1 MSVKILNFAKNIA
14 TMRRLCLY
22 LFIAVMPMTVLA
34 DDLTSGLTIYIPA
47 NEERFDWALNYGGN
61 DGLTSREDY
70 NPEAIPTSSFL
81 TYDNCKRGDQCLEVG
96 GGDSNNGTLKV
107 KNNTTSSGTFF
118 MMRIIPAFGTVKISV
133 DYGGKTAA
141 TRTISNNPYYY
152 CFKYDVKTDLS
163 ITSVVKDM
171 DNYNFYV
178 DDIFLYQRTTDKTA
192 IEKASRIIVYA
203 PSGITNAQI
212 AELKDIVAHNSNLTG
227 IDLNSVK
234 ASAKFSLSP
243 ANPNCLMFCAADIL
257 SNDHNVVL
265 SSSTSTSLTDIIN
278 RYSCA
283 DLKIEDGSP
292 FDAMYGFTAAKAS
305 YNRTFTTGTGT
316 SEYYCSVCLPFA
328 LTTLPSGVKA
338 YRFSSCANDIL
349 SFDDATT
356 MEAAVP
362 YIISTTVAQPFISL
376 VNVTVP
382 GSTPRIAWKHTTADD
397 KAKLEEERKTLFHG
411 TFTLLSDQ
419 RSSDSQAIY
428 GWQGGNVVSVGSGK
442 DDAVSFS
449 PFRAYFTMD
458 KASGT
463 ASPSL
468 RVGGSLSGIREVTT
482 AEADKPLPLY
492 TTDGVKAGV
501 MRPSEVAGSD
511 LPAGVYIIG
520 GKKVTVH

>member
-47 NEERFDWALNYGGN
+47 EKECFDWALNYGGN
-61 DGLTSREDY
+61 DGFTSREDY
-70 NPEAIPTSSFL
+70 QGGLPESSFL

-96 GGDSNNGTLKV
+96 GGSTNYGTVTV
-107 KNNTTSSGTFF
+107 KNNVTASVYYT
-118 MMRIIPAFGTVKISV
+118 MRIIPTFGKVKLSV
-133 DYGGKTAA
+133 KDSGTKT
-141 TRTISNNPYYY
+141 TRTISANPSYY
-152 CFKYDVKTDLS
+152 CIKTNDNTTALT
-163 ITSVVKDM
+163 ITSTAERKE
-171 DNYNFYV
+171 NFNFYI
-178 DDIFLYQRTTDKTA
+178 DDIYLYQPSTDKTA

-212 AELKDIVAHNSNLTG
+212 AELQEIVAHNSNLTS

-234 ASAKFSLSP
+234 ASEKFSLSP
-243 ANPNCLMFCAADIL
+243 ANPNCLMFCAAGIL

-283 DLKIEDGSP
+283 DLKIEDDSP

-376 VNVTVP
+376 ENVTVP
-382 GSTPRIAWKHTTADD
+382 GTTPRIAWKHTTADD

-428 GWQGGNVVSVGSGK
+428 GWQGGNVVSVGS
-442 DDAVSFS
+442 DAVSFS

-463 ASPSL
+463 PSPAL

>member
-1 MSVKILNFAKNIA
+1 
-14 TMRRLCLY
+14 MRRLCLY

-34 DDLTSGLTIYIPA
+34 DGLTSGLTIYIPA
-47 NEERFDWALNYGGN
+47 EKECFDWALNYGGN
-61 DGLTSREDY
+61 DGFTSREDY
-70 NPEAIPTSSFL
+70 QGGLPKSSFL

-96 GGDSNNGTLKV
+96 GGSTNYGTVTV
-107 KNNTTSSGTFF
+107 KNNVAASVYYT
-118 MMRIIPAFGTVKISV
+118 MRIIPTFGKVKLSV
-133 DYGGKTAA
+133 KDSGTKT
-141 TRTISNNPYYY
+141 TLTISANPSYY
-152 CFKYDVKTDLS
+152 CIKTNDNTTALT
-163 ITSVVKDM
+163 ITSTAERKA
-171 DNYNFYV
+171 NFNFYI
-178 DDIFLYQRTTDKTA
+178 DDIYLYQPSTDKTA

-203 PSGITNAQI
+203 PSNITSAQI
-212 AELKDIVAHNSNLTG
+212 AELQDIVAHNSNLTS
-227 IDLNSVK
+227 IDLNSVT

-243 ANPNCLMFCAADIL
+243 ANPNCLMFCAAGIL

-265 SSSTSTSLTDIIN
+265 SSSTTTSLTDIIN
-278 RYSCA
+278 SYSCA
-283 DLKIEDGSP
+283 DLKIEDGYP

-305 YNRTFTTGTGT
+305 YSRSFTKGTGG

-328 LTTLPSGVKA
+328 LTTLPSGVMA

-362 YIISTTVAQPFISL
+362 YIISTTVAQPFTSL
-376 VNVTVP
+376 ENVTVP
-382 GSTPRIAWKHTTADD
+382 GTTPRIAWKHTTDDD

-428 GWQGGNVVSVGSGK
+428 GWQGGNVVSVGSGT

>member
-47 NEERFDWALNYGGN
+47 EKECFDWALNYGGN

-70 NPEAIPTSSFL
+70 QGGLPESSFL

-96 GGDSNNGTLKV
+96 GGSTNYGTVTV
-107 KNNTTSSGTFF
+107 KNNVTASVYYT
-118 MMRIIPAFGTVKISV
+118 MRIIPTFGKVKLSV
-133 DYGGKTAA
+133 KDSGTKT
-141 TRTISNNPYYY
+141 TRTISANPSYY
-152 CFKYDVKTDLS
+152 CIKTNDNTTALT
-163 ITSVVKDM
+163 ITSTAEPKE
-171 DNYNFYV
+171 NFNFYI
-178 DDIFLYQRTTDKTA
+178 DDIYLYQPSTDKTA

-203 PSGITNAQI
+203 PSGITSAQI
-212 AELKDIVAHNSNLTG
+212 AELQDIVAHNSNLTS

-234 ASAKFSLSP
+234 ASEKFSLSP

-265 SSSTSTSLTDIIN
+265 SSSTSTFLNDIIN
-278 RYSCA
+278 SYSCA
-283 DLKIEDGSP
+283 DLKIEDGYP

-305 YNRTFTTGTGT
+305 YSRSFITGTGT

-362 YIISTTVAQPFISL
+362 YIISTTEAQPFISL
-376 VNVTVP
+376 ENVTVP

-411 TFTLLSDQ
+411 TFTLLTDQ
-419 RSSDSQAIY
+419 RSSDSQALY
-428 GWQGGNVVSVGSGK
+428 GWQGGNVVSVGSGA
-442 DDAVSFS
+442 DDAVKFG
-449 PFRAYFTMD
+449 PFRAYFTLD

-463 ASPSL
+463 PSPAL
-468 RVGGSLSGIREVTT
+468 RVGGSLSGIHEITDDS
-482 AEADKPLPLY
+482 ADEPLPLY
-492 TTDGVKAGV
+492 TVDGVKAGV
-501 MRPSEVAGSD
+501 LRPSEVKGAG
-511 LPAGVYIIG
+511 LPAGVYIQG
-520 GKKVTVH
+520 GKKKAVR

>member
-47 NEERFDWALNYGGN
+47 EKECFDWALNYGGN
-61 DGLTSREDY
+61 DGLKSREDY
-70 NPEAIPTSSFL
+70 QGGLPESSFL

-96 GGDSNNGTLKV
+96 GGSTNYGTVTV
-107 KNNTTSSGTFF
+107 KNNVTASVYYT
-118 MMRIIPAFGTVKISV
+118 MRIIPTFGKVKLSV
-133 DYGGKTAA
+133 KDSGTKT
-141 TRTISNNPYYY
+141 TRTISANPSYY
-152 CFKYDVKTDLS
+152 CIKTNDNTTALT
-163 ITSVVKDM
+163 ITSTAERKE
-171 DNYNFYV
+171 NFNFYI
-178 DDIFLYQRTTDKTA
+178 DDIYLYQPSTDKTA
-192 IEKASRIIVYA
+192 IEKASRIIVFES
-203 PSGITNAQI
+203 SGITSAQI
-212 AELKDIVAHNSNLTG
+212 AELQDIVAHNSNLTS

-234 ASAKFSLSP
+234 ASEKFSLSP

-328 LTTLPSGVKA
+328 LTTIPSGVKA

-376 VNVTVP
+376 ENVTVP
-382 GSTPRIAWKHTTADD
+382 GTTPRIAWKHTTADD

-428 GWQGGNVVSVGSGK
+428 GWQGGNVVSVGS
-442 DDAVSFS
+442 DAVSFS

>member
-47 NEERFDWALNYGGN
+47 EKECFDWALNYGGN

-70 NPEAIPTSSFL
+70 QGGLPESSFL

-96 GGDSNNGTLKV
+96 GGSTNYGTVTV
-107 KNNTTSSGTFF
+107 KNNVTASVYYT
-118 MMRIIPAFGTVKISV
+118 MRIIPTFGKVKLSV
-133 DYGGKTAA
+133 KDSGTKT
-141 TRTISNNPYYY
+141 TRTISANPSYY
-152 CFKYDVKTDLS
+152 CIKTNDNTTALT
-163 ITSVVKDM
+163 ITSTAEPKE
-171 DNYNFYV
+171 NFNFYI
-178 DDIFLYQRTTDKTA
+178 DDIYLYQPSTDKTA

-203 PSGITNAQI
+203 PSGITSAQI
-212 AELKDIVAHNSNLTG
+212 AELQDIVAHNSNLTG

-305 YNRTFTTGTGT
+305 YSRSFTTGTGT

-376 VNVTVP
+376 ENVTVP

>member
-1 MSVKILNFAKNIA
+1 
-14 TMRRLCLY
+14 MRRLCLY

-47 NEERFDWALNYGGN
+47 EKECFDWALNYGGN
-61 DGLTSREDY
+61 DGLKSREDY
-70 NPEAIPTSSFL
+70 QGGLPESSFL

-96 GGDSNNGTLKV
+96 GGSTNYGTVTV
-107 KNNTTSSGTFF
+107 KNNVTASVYYT
-118 MMRIIPAFGTVKISV
+118 MRIIPTFGKVKLSV
-133 DYGGKTAA
+133 KDSGTKT
-141 TRTISNNPYYY
+141 TRTISANPSYY
-152 CFKYDVKTDLS
+152 CIKTNDNTTALT
-163 ITSVVKDM
+163 ITSTAERKE
-171 DNYNFYV
+171 NFNFYI
-178 DDIFLYQRTTDKTA
+178 DDIYLYQPSTDKTA
-192 IEKASRIIVYA
+192 IEKASRIIVFES
-203 PSGITNAQI
+203 SGITSAQI
-212 AELKDIVAHNSNLTG
+212 AELQDIVAHNSNLTS

-234 ASAKFSLSP
+234 ASEKFSLSP

-265 SSSTSTSLTDIIN
+265 SSSTSTFLNDIIN
-278 RYSCA
+278 SYSCA

-376 VNVTVP
+376 ENVTVP
-382 GSTPRIAWKHTTADD
+382 GTTPRIAWKHTTADD

-428 GWQGGNVVSVGSGK
+428 GWQGGNVVSVGS
-442 DDAVSFS
+442 DAVSFS

>member
-61 DGLTSREDY
+61 DGFKSREDY
-70 NPEAIPTSSFL
+70 QGGLPESSFL

-96 GGDSNNGTLKV
+96 GGSTNYGTVTV
-107 KNNTTSSGTFF
+107 KNNVTASVYYT
-118 MMRIIPAFGTVKISV
+118 MRIIPTFGKVKLSV
-133 DYGGKTAA
+133 KDSGTKT
-141 TRTISNNPYYY
+141 TRTISANPSYY
-152 CFKYDVKTDLS
+152 CIKTNDNTTALT
-163 ITSVVKDM
+163 ITSTAERKE
-171 DNYNFYV
+171 NFNFYI
-178 DDIFLYQRTTDKTA
+178 DDIYLYQPSTDKTA

-278 RYSCA
+278 SYSCA
-283 DLKIEDGSP
+283 DLKIEDDSP

-328 LTTLPSGVKA
+328 LTTIPSGVKA

-376 VNVTVP
+376 ENVTVP
-382 GSTPRIAWKHTTADD
+382 GTTPRIAWKHTTADD

-411 TFTLLSDQ
+411 TFTLLTDQ
-419 RSSDSQAIY
+419 RSSDSQALY
-428 GWQGGNVVSVGSGK
+428 GWQGGNVVSVGSGA
-442 DDAVSFS
+442 DDAVKFG
-449 PFRAYFTMD
+449 PFRAYFTLD

-463 ASPSL
+463 PSPAL

>member
-22 LFIAVMPMTVLA
+22 LFIAVMPMAVLA

-47 NEERFDWALNYGGN
+47 EKECFDWALNYGGN

-70 NPEAIPTSSFL
+70 QGGLPESSFL

-192 IEKASRIIVYA
+192 IEKASRIIVYT
-203 PSGITNAQI
+203 SSNITDAQLK
-212 AELKDIVAHNSNLTG
+212 ELQDIVTHNSNLTS

-234 ASAKFSLSP
+234 ASAKFSLNP
-243 ANPNCLMFCAADIL
+243 ANPNCLMFCAAGIL

-265 SSSTSTSLTDIIN
+265 SSSTSTFLNDIIN
-278 RYSCA
+278 SYSCA
-283 DLKIEDGSP
+283 DLKIEDGYP

-305 YNRTFTTGTGT
+305 YSRSFTTGTGG

-338 YRFSSCANDIL
+338 YRFSSCAKDIL
-349 SFDDATT
+349 TFDPATT

-362 YIISTTVAQPFISL
+362 YIISTTVAKPFTSL
-376 VNVTVP
+376 ENDTVP
-382 GSTPRIAWKHTTADD
+382 GTTPRIAWKHTTADD

-428 GWQGGNVVSVGSGK
+428 GWQGGNVVSVGSG
-442 DDAVSFS
+442 AVSFS

>member
-1 MSVKILNFAKNIA
+1 
-14 TMRRLCLY
+14 
-22 LFIAVMPMTVLA
+22 
-34 DDLTSGLTIYIPA
+34 
-47 NEERFDWALNYGGN
+47 
-61 DGLTSREDY
+61 
-70 NPEAIPTSSFL
+70 
-81 TYDNCKRGDQCLEVG
+81 
-96 GGDSNNGTLKV
+96 
-107 KNNTTSSGTFF
+107 
-118 MMRIIPAFGTVKISV
+118 
-133 DYGGKTAA
+133 
-141 TRTISNNPYYY
+141 
-152 CFKYDVKTDLS
+152 
-163 ITSVVKDM
+163 
-171 DNYNFYV
+171 
-178 DDIFLYQRTTDKTA
+178 
-192 IEKASRIIVYA
+192 
-203 PSGITNAQI
+203 
-212 AELKDIVAHNSNLTG
+212 
-227 IDLNSVK
+227 
-234 ASAKFSLSP
+234 
-243 ANPNCLMFCAADIL
+243 
-257 SNDHNVVL
+257 
-265 SSSTSTSLTDIIN
+265 
-278 RYSCA
+278 
-283 DLKIEDGSP
+283 
-292 FDAMYGFTAAKAS
+292 
-305 YNRTFTTGTGT
+305 
-316 SEYYCSVCLPFA
+316 
-328 LTTLPSGVKA
+328 
-338 YRFSSCANDIL
+338 
-349 SFDDATT
+349 

-376 VNVTVP
+376 ENVTVP
-382 GSTPRIAWKHTTADD
+382 GSTPRIAWKHTKADD

>member
-61 DGLTSREDY
+61 DGFKSREDY
-70 NPEAIPTSSFL
+70 QGGLPESSFL

-96 GGDSNNGTLKV
+96 GGSTNYGTVTV
-107 KNNTTSSGTFF
+107 KNNVTASVYYT
-118 MMRIIPAFGTVKISV
+118 MRIIPTFGKVKLSV
-133 DYGGKTAA
+133 KDSGTKT
-141 TRTISNNPYYY
+141 TRTISANPSYY
-152 CFKYDVKTDLS
+152 CIKTNDNTTALT
-163 ITSVVKDM
+163 ITSTAERKE
-171 DNYNFYV
+171 NFNFYI
-178 DDIFLYQRTTDKTA
+178 DDIYLYQPSTDKTA

-278 RYSCA
+278 SYSCA
-283 DLKIEDGSP
+283 DLKIEDDSP

-428 GWQGGNVVSVGSGK
+428 GWQGGNVVSVGS
-442 DDAVSFS
+442 DAVSFS